1 MKKFK
6 ITKGNRVYI
15 VDAKSHIDAINKVKS
30 VKDGTAKDSSIKDY
44 NPEVYVN
51 ELEKLVTEYDK
62 FRNLKEKLK
71 QFYSET
77 GKTKFSD
84 IENDAR
90 FRQWTKGVADI
101 NNRWNAVIENLNRF
115 GMHGYRMD
123 SDISSIWWNTLPD
136 RYMLK
141 DIRYDIGRTAKFNK
155 NKDSISQWKPG
166 MSEIGLF
173 QISYK
178 KGTVNQSILVKATTK
193 EDAINKFTR
202 HKPDAEV
209 ISVNEYPNPHFGEPI
224 LDSKMKDSG
233 INYGTLFIDLNSP
246 NELTASRIVQE
257 LKNEIG
263 NNKIAEIRG
272 GSFTPLREYGS
283 AGLDLDFKEFKNNEW
298 GTNHI
303 RLSVRSA
310 LSLPV
315 LMKMKDDPK
324 SVYKL
329 RAELNNKLKQFANKT
344 IYSNKSFTMDSKIK
358 DIDEYKKNYASA
370 MRAAGEKTKR
380 DQINSDIQ
388 KLYDIAK
395 QYGPVRTEQNK
406 LNNEFEQ
413 QNMQVVR
420 NRFYNDPTVKRAL
433 KQMEDLDTKWNAIVD
448 KYKVLHQYSIPQD
461 GPNRFMSWNTP
472 TKKWVDDI
480 KKQLIKD
487 SAIKD
492 MPLMFKS
499 NVNMQSLKSNID
511 NVKNKPNET
520 YINSL
525 NANVQGIIADIEE
538 IKSYEKDGKFN
549 ESPALK
555 LSCKNLTAQYYKL
568 LNDPKLQGTL
578 HKLDESTYKNVLYA
592 EHQAQMLSQVTLK
605 DSAIKDSY
613 GWSYIMAP
621 MKTPGDKDLNIL
633 RNLRSTYYDDMY
645 QDVYNIRKAFAKA
658 TNKRVA
664 INMAKDMPEYA
675 KFIRTL
681 DSADKDWN
689 AIISKYPSLKKFKI
703 NTTGAERLLYGYY
716 PTLKDFVD
724 EITPVIKKEW

>member
-6 ITKGNRVYI
+6 ITRGDRVYI

-30 VKDGTAKDSSIKDY
+30 IKDGSIDY
-44 NPEVYVN
+44 GTLTIDLNSPN
-51 ELEKLVTEYDK
+51 ELTSSKIVQELKSRIGNDKIAEIRGGSFIPLREYGSASLELDFKEFRYNNWGTNSITLAVSYTVPAMDKALKNDPKYGAYKLRTEL
-62 FRNLKEKLK
+62 NNKLK
-71 QFYSET
+71 QFANKTIYS
-77 GKTKFSD
+77 
-84 IENDAR
+84 
-90 FRQWTKGVADI
+90 
-101 NNRWNAVIENLNRF
+101 
-115 GMHGYRMD
+115 
-123 SDISSIWWNTLPD
+123 
-136 RYMLK
+136 
-141 DIRYDIGRTAKFNK
+141 NK
-155 NKDSISQWKPG
+155 SFTMDSISQWKPG

-178 KGTVNQSILVKATTK
+178 KGTVNQSILVKAATK
-193 EDAINKFTR
+193 EDAINKFTK

-209 ISVNEYPNPHFGEPI
+209 IGVNEYPNPHFGEPI
-224 LDSKMKDSG
+224 LDSK
-233 INYGTLFIDLNSP
+233 
-246 NELTASRIVQE
+246 
-257 LKNEIG
+257 
-263 NNKIAEIRG
+263 
-272 GSFTPLREYGS
+272 
-283 AGLDLDFKEFKNNEW
+283 
-298 GTNHI
+298 
-303 RLSVRSA
+303 
-310 LSLPV
+310 
-315 LMKMKDDPK
+315 
-324 SVYKL
+324 
-329 RAELNNKLKQFANKT
+329 
-344 IYSNKSFTMDSKIK
+344 IK
-358 DIDEYKKNYASA
+358 DIDEYKKNYAAA
-370 MRAAGEKTKR
+370 MRAAGEKAKK

-433 KQMEDLDTKWNAIVD
+433 KQMEDLDTKWNTIVD
-448 KYKVLHQYSIPQD
+448 KYKVLRQYSIPQD

-525 NANVQGIIADIEE
+525 NANIQGIIADIEE

-555 LSCKNLTAQYYKL
+555 LSCKNLTTQYYKL

-578 HKLDESTYKNVLYA
+578 HKLDEPTYKNVLYA

-605 DSAIKDSY
+605 
-613 GWSYIMAP
+613 
-621 MKTPGDKDLNIL
+621 
-633 RNLRSTYYDDMY
+633 
-645 QDVYNIRKAFAKA
+645 
-658 TNKRVA
+658 
-664 INMAKDMPEYA
+664 
-675 KFIRTL
+675 
-681 DSADKDWN
+681 
-689 AIISKYPSLKKFKI
+689 
-703 NTTGAERLLYGYY
+703 
-716 PTLKDFVD
+716 
-724 EITPVIKKEW
+724 